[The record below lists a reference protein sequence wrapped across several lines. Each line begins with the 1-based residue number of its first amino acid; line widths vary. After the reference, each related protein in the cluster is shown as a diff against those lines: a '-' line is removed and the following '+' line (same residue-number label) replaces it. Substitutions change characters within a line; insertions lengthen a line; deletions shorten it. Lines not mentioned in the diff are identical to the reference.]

1 MSLISKWGKT
11 RKMMSTLLSSHTK
24 VRRTRVRDIKTTQ
37 EGKTKIERKGFILYI
52 WSLQRFLFVLLW
64 VRACHGWGP
73 CCHSYSIPHRASSE
87 CVCVLNVRR
96 IILKMSKATHA
107 HCYSFWLWRKTDD
120 GSKKREKQEGY
131 KRIKKGNE
139 RYRKINRNPDKRRT
153 VQQRLENEKGEWNWM
168 GYSTRWISLYLWLA
182 SLSRVPLKDLTYSS
196 HRPLD
201 RLKKYKL
208 LYVW

>member
-120 GSKKREKQEGY
+120 GSKKREKQEGFPFISDWPLSLVSPSKTWPIHHTDLWTGWRNTSCCMY
-131 KRIKKGNE
+131 DRDRHSKQKLSFHIK
-139 RYRKINRNPDKRRT
+139 
-153 VQQRLENEKGEWNWM
+153 W
-168 GYSTRWISLYLWLA
+168 
-182 SLSRVPLKDLTYSS
+182 
-196 HRPLD
+196 
-201 RLKKYKL
+201 
-208 LYVW
+208 